1 MDLNCLLICLLV
13 DPEYQKEA
21 EQRHRELAAKAGGFN
36 DFATLAVIFEQC
48 KSRYVS
54 WSFILEN
61 VTLICSSIAY
71 LLYMALDTKVQWDE
85 TGFKVFSTSGGCHV
99 I

>member
-1 MDLNCLLICLLV
+1 MKKEACCRVELPAFPTVILV

-48 KSRYVS
+48 KSRYVR
-54 WSFILEN
+54 
-61 VTLICSSIAY
+61 
-71 LLYMALDTKVQWDE
+71 
-85 TGFKVFSTSGGCHV
+85 
-99 I
+99 